1 MTPALRTRCAIT
13 VASLLML
20 ATPVAHAGEPG
31 PREAS
36 PEPSVSNSLAGRQ
49 AGEGRQ
55 RPGRRTTPS
64 PSASVSPSATPSGSP
79 AAAVSPSGTSS
90 PAKSS
95 APAPPPRPHDDG
107 TFGTDRSSQDARL
120 QEDEAPES
128 EAPAEAWNAP
138 TAGPRRSEPAA
149 ARHQAPQGSPAP
161 VAQQISPLSLG
172 IGMALMGLGIGFL
185 GMRLRRR

>member
-13 VASLLML
+13 VASLLLL
-20 ATPVAHAGEPG
+20 ATPVAHAGEQ
-31 PREAS
+31 PRETS
-36 PEPSVSNSLAGRQ
+36 PEPSVSTSLAGRQ

-64 PSASVSPSATPSGSP
+64 PSASVSPTVAPSGSP
-79 AAAVSPSGTSS
+79 AAAVSPSRTGT

-95 APAPPPRPHDDG
+95 APASPRP
-107 TFGTDRSSQDARL
+107 R
-120 QEDEAPES
+120 EDEPSRWGRHPEDTTPEEDGAPET
-128 EAPAEAWNAP
+128 EAPADAWNAP
-138 TAGPRRSEPAA
+138 PPGSRRSEPAA
-149 ARHQAPQGSPAP
+149 ARHQAPRSAP
-161 VAQQISPLSLG
+161 VPVAHQISPLSLG